1 MPDAEKIPLLRQII
15 SALGQRGTDEDRHFF
30 IKFDSWHLPWLEMV
44 RSAYPQVPCYFLYRH
59 PVEILWSHHR
69 QRGSQMI
76 HELRDPAMFGIA
88 PDSFDPADLDAYAAR
103 VLGSIFSQALHRCQQ
118 GILIP
123 LHYEELLQA
132 FPAVLADLGIV
143 PSPSELMKIARRSE
157 FHGKRPGETY
167 QPEIERII
175 PESLQARLADH
186 AAPILL
192 PMFKQL
198 RSLAH

>member
-1 MPDAEKIPLLRQII
+1 
-15 SALGQRGTDEDRHFF
+15 
-30 IKFDSWHLPWLEMV
+30 LEIV
-44 RSAYPQVPCYFLYRH
+44 RSAFPQVPCYFLYRH

-76 HELRDPAMFGIA
+76 PELLDPALFGIA

-118 GILIP
+118 GILSP
-123 LHYEELLQA
+123 LHYQELLEN
-132 FPAVLADLGIV
+132 FPSLLADLGIV
-143 PSPSELMKIARRSE
+143 LSPSENAKISRRSE
-157 FHGKRPGETY
+157 FHSKHPGETY

-186 AAPILL
+186 AAPILM
-192 PMFKQL
+192 PMFNQL
-198 RSLAH
+198 RTLSHEIRAKNFAPRRSQNHEGS